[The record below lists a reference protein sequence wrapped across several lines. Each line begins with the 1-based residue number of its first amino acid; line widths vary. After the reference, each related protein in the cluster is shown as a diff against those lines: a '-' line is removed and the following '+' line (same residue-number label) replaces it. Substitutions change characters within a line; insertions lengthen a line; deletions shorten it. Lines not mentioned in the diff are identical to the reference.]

1 MILKRTTV
9 LLLTASLAALS
20 ACDRKQSAPEQ
31 TPAAPAPGAAPQPAP
46 QTAAPAS
53 TPRASTSDEDHT
65 TQATPQGAV
74 FIFTDAMAKGDFML
88 ASQVS
93 DPTSV
98 GYADLVKLADA
109 FKIAAER
116 NPDQASQLEAVIAIL
131 SNGWVGLQTEMIS
144 MREDR
149 ARFNFTFRSGA
160 TRAVDVIESNGIWRI
175 FIPEKLIDASFSAAS
190 PDADREDG
198 EPEDDYDDFDD
209 EDEG

>member
-1 MILKRTTV
+1 MILQRIIV
-9 LLLTASLAALS
+9 LLLAASLTALS
-20 ACDRKQSAPEQ
+20 ACDRKQSAPE
-31 TPAAPAPGAAPQPAP
+31 TPAAPAPSAASQPTP
-46 QTAAPAS
+46 QTAA

-116 NPDQASQLEAVIAIL
+116 NPNQASQLDAVIAIL
-131 SNGWVGLQTEMIS
+131 SNGWEGLQTEMIS

-149 ARFNFTFRSGA
+149 ARFNFTFRSGV
-160 TRAVDVIESNGIWRI
+160 TRPVDVIENNGIWRI

-198 EPEDDYDDFDD
+198 EPEDDFDD